1 MNCDQLIVQI
11 GLGCMQALEKLYDEM
26 YSAVYAF
33 LLSMVRDPELS
44 ADLAQDTF
52 VKVYQ
57 NAAKFH
63 KQGQGRAWVMKIAKN
78 LALNELKRRKRLSPE
93 EYLPEGTGDD
103 HESMLIIK
111 QNLSMLSP
119 SERRLIMLKA
129 YGYSHKEIAQIDN
142 LPQGTV
148 RWKYARAVKKLKE
161 MQDITV

>member
-11 GLGCMQALEKLYDEM
+11 GLGYMQALEALYDEL
-26 YSAVYAF
+26 YSAVYGF
-33 LLSMVRDPELS
+33 LLSIVRDAELA
-44 ADLAQDTF
+44 ADLSQDTF

-57 NAAKFH
+57 NASKFH
-63 KQGQGRAWVMKIAKN
+63 TQGQGKAWVMKIARN
-78 LALNELKRRKRLSPE
+78 LAFDELKRRKREQPAE
-93 EYLPEGTGDD
+93 FLPEDSGYD
-103 HESMLIIK
+103 HESILYLK
-111 QNLSMLSP
+111 QNLAMLSP
-119 SERRLIMLKA
+119 SERRLVMLKA